1 MTSSYF
7 VRLLLLSSASFF
19 LVQMV
24 VAAMVSL
31 FAPVAIRRAESI
43 RPQRAARFLLTLRL
57 SPAGVAIIFVAA
69 LCVPSYFRFEPDAG
83 KEVAGMACLAAAM
96 FGAALC
102 GLAAWRSLGALIRS
116 SLYLRQCGG
125 RESVVGGEKV
135 WIVRDCAGLALAG
148 IVRPRLLVSE
158 RAAADLSCE
167 ELAVALRHEHAHR
180 ASGDNL
186 KRLLILMAPAL
197 FPGLRTIEKA
207 WERCAEWAA
216 DDWAAEGDA
225 ERRAALAA
233 ALVLVAQ
240 LQPGMRMP
248 ALATSLVDAND
259 DLSLR
264 VERLLTG
271 AATCEARRREGVA
284 LAAAS
289 LIVIAGIVLNAGSL
303 RMVHSLLERL
313 LD

>member
-7 VRLLLLSSASFF
+7 VRLLLISSASYF
-19 LVQMV
+19 LVQIV
-24 VAAMVSL
+24 VAAAVAL
-31 FAPVAIRRAESI
+31 FARVAIRRAEGM

-57 SPAGVAIIFVAA
+57 LPSGLALIFVAA

-83 KEVAGMACLAAAM
+83 REVAGLACLAAAM
-96 FGAALC
+96 MGVALC

-116 SLYLRQCGG
+116 SIYLRHCGG
-125 RESVVGGEKV
+125 RESVVGAEKV
-135 WIVRDCAGLALAG
+135 WIVRDGAGLALAG

-158 RAAADLSCE
+158 RAAADLSSE
-167 ELAVALRHEHAHR
+167 ELALALQHEHAHR

-207 WERCAEWAA
+207 WARCVEWAA

-233 ALVLVAQ
+233 ALVRVAQ
-240 LQPGMRMP
+240 LQSGMRMP
-248 ALATSLVDAND
+248 ALATSLVEADE

-264 VERLLTG
+264 VERLLNG
-271 AATCEARRREGVA
+271 AAMCEARRGEGVA

-289 LIVIAGIVLNAGSL
+289 LIVIAGIVLNSGGL
-303 RMVHSLLERL
+303 RVVHSLLERL